1 MARQISSAAARVA
14 GARRPARDV
23 QRLRREATLGAPPEL
38 DRLIHERIRLGIVSA
53 LAVNESL
60 SFNELKKLLKTSD
73 GNLSVHARKL
83 EEAEYI
89 ICEKYFEGR
98 LPKTVYRLTITGQRA
113 LERYLDHMEALI
125 QSMRP
130 R

>member
-1 MARQISSAAARVA
+1 MARQISNAETRAARA
-14 GARRPARDV
+14 SRKASGP
-23 QRLRREATLGAPPEL
+23 QPLRGDAPLGAPPEL

-60 SFNELKKLLKTSD
+60 SFNELKKLLKTTD

-89 ICEKYFEGR
+89 VCEKYFEGR
-98 LPKTVYRLTITGQRA
+98 LPKTVYRLTITGQRE
-113 LERYLDHMEALI
+113 LERYLNHMEALI